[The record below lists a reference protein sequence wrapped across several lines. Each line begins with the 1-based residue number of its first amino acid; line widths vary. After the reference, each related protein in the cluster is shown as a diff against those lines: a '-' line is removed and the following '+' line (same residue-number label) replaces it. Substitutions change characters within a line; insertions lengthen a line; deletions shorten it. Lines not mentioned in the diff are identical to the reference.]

1 MSQHKAAARV
11 QGDRAVYA
19 PRLENAAVHRR
30 TAAPRR
36 TLYYVRDV
44 SQRYEKLAL
53 KRTDGTTQSNAT
65 QGGGGAA
72 ALNRART
79 CRAGSC
85 FPSAIGRSK
94 GRLTESIP
102 HSLV

>member
-19 PRLENAAVHRR
+19 PRLENAAAHRR

-72 ALNRART
+72 ALNRPDM
-79 CRAGSC
+79 
-85 FPSAIGRSK
+85 PSWLLLPFRYWQIQGTAD
-94 GRLTESIP
+94 
-102 HSLV
+102 